1 MPLKLIKL
9 RNLLKEK
16 NKLFLRYV
24 WRTGNKKWATEF
36 FVTYK
41 VLWYITRFIGLIFA
55 EANISFF
62 QK

>member
-41 VLWYITRFIGLIFA
+41 VL
-55 EANISFF
+55 
-62 QK
+62 